1 MFNVSITVT
10 WFLLIVGLFIEI
22 LASFLGVM
30 GLQTIFG
37 GNIYLMMLIGI
48 GIESA
53 KVLIPIWLTIQH
65 QISKIRKV
73 LLWSAVVLSLIHI

>member
-1 MFNVSITVT
+1 MFNISITVT
-10 WFLLIVGLFIEI
+10 WFLLFIGLFIEI

-37 GNIYLMMLIGI
+37 GNVYLMMLIGV

-53 KVLIPIWLTIQH
+53 
-65 QISKIRKV
+65 
-73 LLWSAVVLSLIHI
+73 